1 MVMFICRGK
10 RSRLQVAL
18 LIYGPNI
25 TFRSLDGGLGMS
37 RLGLLR
43 SCSLFL
49 VSSFLNK
56 SPLTLVG
63 PHSGNGCLGGGSR
76 LGFLAQP
83 RLSLKAGPR
92 RSRLMRLLMLLGCLT
107 LLNGQTG
114 GSHCV
119 EITAW
124 AVSHKMSV
132 ALTFVALWWALLVP
146 RSTPI
151 NGGGAFSVAFDCLVS
166 TLVGDVLGNTPH
178 PLWLWSGWASLWVP
192 ALPEFGP

>member
-63 PHSGNGCLGGGSR
+63 PTLRRWMPWWGVS
-76 LGFLAQP
+76 P
-83 RLSLKAGPR
+83 RAPG
-92 RSRLMRLLMLLGCLT
+92 
-107 LLNGQTG
+107 
-114 GSHCV
+114 
-119 EITAW
+119 A
-124 AVSHKMSV
+124 
-132 ALTFVALWWALLVP
+132 
-146 RSTPI
+146 TP
-151 NGGGAFSVAFDCLVS
+151 
-166 TLVGDVLGNTPH
+166 T
-178 PLWLWSGWASLWVP
+178 
-192 ALPEFGP
+192 